1 MGHRLPVA
9 GGVDVAHDRPDGPGE
24 LASAAMPVT
33 AKFVPDSIRL
43 VPGTPTSVSLR
54 LHNNEEEPQAVHL
67 AVSGELADLVTL
79 EIDDAAIAP
88 NQIFDVPVK
97 IEVGPTVA
105 AGERRSTVDI
115 TSECGSGIATLEVDV
130 VAHSE
135 HTVELRPVRS
145 RGASAGRH
153 AVRVV
158 NMGNVPVTIELD
170 PDPLD
175 AEITLDVEPTFVV
188 TAGATAQVALRA
200 VPATTYWNGPA
211 QEHAFVV
218 RATSSDGTENE
229 LAGTYEQRPRIPRW
243 LGPAA
248 AGAAAALL
256 IGTIAWFA
264 LLAPWVEDTA
274 QDAIDADRVALQE
287 RIDEL
292 EAAAAEAEEL
302 PLGVPTDLR
311 LSVAPAGGNSE
322 SDSQTIGRGERLS
335 VTDVVF
341 QNPTGAVGTVSLL
354 RDDEVLLQ
362 SELANFRDFDLHLVA
377 PYVFDESTDIVLEVD
392 CRTPGP
398 GATEC
403 PVGASILGFVDE
415 ID

>member
-1 MGHRLPVA
+1 
-9 GGVDVAHDRPDGPGE
+9 
-24 LASAAMPVT
+24 MPVT
-33 AKFVPDSIRL
+33 AKFVPDSIQL
-43 VPGTPTSVSLR
+43 VPGTPTPVSLR

-67 AVSGELADLVTL
+67 AVSSELASLVKL
-79 EIDDAAIAP
+79 EIDDAAIEP
-88 NQIFDVPVK
+88 NQIFDVPVMV
-97 IEVGPTVA
+97 EVGPTVA
-105 AGERRSTVDI
+105 AGERRPTVDI
-115 TSECGSGIATLEVDV
+115 TSECGSGTATLEVEV
-130 VAHSE
+130 LPRSE

-145 RGASAGRH
+145 RGSSAGRH
-153 AVRVV
+153 AIRVV
-158 NMGNVPVTIELD
+158 NTGNVPVTIELE

-175 AEITLDVEPTFVV
+175 GEITLDVQPTFVV
-188 TAGATAQVALRA
+188 TAGATAQVALRV

-211 QEHAFVV
+211 QEHPFVL
-218 RATSSDGTENE
+218 RANSSDGSEHE
-229 LAGTYEQRPRIPRW
+229 LAGTFEQRPRVPRW

-274 QDAIDADRVALQE
+274 QDAIDADRAALQE

-292 EAAAAEAEEL
+292 ELAAAEAEEL

-322 SDSQTIGRGERLS
+322 TDSQTIGRGERLA

-398 GATEC
+398 SATDC

>member
-1 MGHRLPVA
+1 MGHRLPVV
-9 GGVDVAHDRPDGPGE
+9 GGVEVADDRPDGPGE
-24 LASAAMPVT
+24 VASAAMPVT
-33 AKFVPDSIRL
+33 AKFVPDSIQL
-43 VPGTPTSVSLR
+43 VPGAPTSVSLR
-54 LHNNEEEPQAVHL
+54 LHNNEDQPQAVHL
-67 AVSGELADLVTL
+67 AVPGEVADLVTL
-79 EIDDAAIAP
+79 ELDDAAIEP
-88 NQIFDVPVK
+88 NQIFDVPVTL
-97 IEVGPTVA
+97 EVGPTVP
-105 AGERRSTVDI
+105 AGERRPTVNI
-115 TSECGSGIATLEVDV
+115 TSECGSDTATLDVEV
-130 VAHSE
+130 VARSE
-135 HTVELRPVRS
+135 HTIELRPVRS
-145 RGASAGRH
+145 RGATAGRH
-153 AVRVV
+153 AVRVA
-158 NMGNVPVTIELD
+158 NTGNVTVTIELE

-175 AEITLDVEPTFVV
+175 AEITLEVEPMFMV
-188 TAGATAQVALRA
+188 TPGATAQVALRV

-211 QEHAFVV
+211 QEHPFVV
-218 RATSSDGTENE
+218 RVVASDGSELE
-229 LAGTYEQRPRIPRW
+229 LAGTFEQRPRVPRW

-274 QDAIDADRVALQE
+274 QDAIDADRAALQE

-292 EAAAAEAEEL
+292 EIAAAEAEEL
-302 PLGVPTDLR
+302 PLGVPSDLR
-311 LSVAPAGGNSE
+311 LSVAPAGGSTE
-322 SDSQTIGRGERLS
+322 TDSQTTRRGERLS

-415 ID
+415 VD